1 MSATKAC
8 LSGCKM
14 RGSHLTT
21 CETKGAEIDPCTGCL
36 PRLAEFGNLCPFC
49 WQRLNSDVIDAPGL
63 VRHLREMAE
72 PDAGRKPA
80 GDGRSMGDPAWGS
93 ILSAAIGAADEIHA
107 QLASY
112 AHLVLEEHPNGEQMA
127 GPDEHGVWR
136 SQDCWHVVDGESVPK
151 PSTVAGIKNLVSP
164 LNNGAPPNFVEVVQ
178 MAPVNDSE
186 NKPILYVALVELP
199 YLIPEID
206 PTARLVKWLLPLL
219 PWCSEQEWAG
229 EMRRELSELIATTKA
244 RWPMEDT
251 KTRAILGTPCP
262 RCDQLALWY
271 TPPSRF
277 KAPFVVACGNPEC
290 GRVFSEDE
298 WERLVGLL
306 EIAEKRAG

>member
-1 MSATKAC
+1 MTTTKAC
-8 LSGCKM
+8 LSGCTQ

-36 PRLAEFGNLCPFC
+36 PRAAEFGNLCPFC
-49 WQRLNSDVIDAPGL
+49 WQRLNSDVVDAPGL
-63 VRHLREMAE
+63 VRHLRDMAE

-107 QLASY
+107 NLASW
-112 AHLVLEEHPNGEQMA
+112 ALLILEEHPNGARMA
-127 GPDEHGVWR
+127 GPDPRGAWLTRYGATVGV
-136 SQDCWHVVDGESVPK
+136 CKAE
-151 PSTVAGIKNLVSP
+151 A
-164 LNNGAPPNFVEVVQ
+164 
-178 MAPVNDSE
+178 
-186 NKPILYVALVELP
+186 
-199 YLIPEID
+199 
-206 PTARLVKWLLPLL
+206 TARLVKWLLPLL

-229 EMRRELSELIATTKA
+229 EMQRELSALIATTKA

-262 RCDQLALWY
+262 RCDHLGLMY
-271 TPPSRF
+271 TPPSWF

>member
-1 MSATKAC
+1 MTTTKAC
-8 LSGCKM
+8 LSGCTQ

-36 PRLAEFGNLCPFC
+36 PRAAEFGNLCPFC
-49 WQRLNSDVIDAPGL
+49 WQRLASDVVDAPGL
-63 VRHLREMAE
+63 VRHLRDMAE

-107 QLASY
+107 DLASW
-112 AHLVLEEHPNGEQMA
+112 ALLILEEHPNGARMA

-136 SQDCWHVVDGESVPK
+136 SQDCWHVIDGESVPK
-151 PSTVAGIKNLVSP
+151 PSTVAGIHH
-164 LNNGAPPNFVEVVQ
+164 
-178 MAPVNDSE
+178 D
-186 NKPILYVALVELP
+186 
-199 YLIPEID
+199 PEA
-206 PTARLVKWLLPLL
+206 TVRLVKWLLPLL

-229 EMRRELSELIATTKA
+229 EMRRELSALIATTKA

-262 RCDQLALWY
+262 RCDHLSLNY
-271 TPPSRF
+271 TPPCAY

>member
-1 MSATKAC
+1 MTTTKAC
-8 LSGCKM
+8 ISGCTI

-21 CETKGAEIDPCTGCL
+21 CETRDAKIDPCTGCQ
-36 PRLAEFGNLCPFC
+36 PRPAEFGQLCAFC
-49 WQRLNSDVIDAPGL
+49 WQRLNSDVVDAPGL
-63 VRHLREMAE
+63 VRHLRFLAE

-107 QLASY
+107 NLASW
-112 AHLVLEEHPNGEQMA
+112 ALLILEEHPNGSRMA
-127 GPDEHGVWR
+127 GPDPRGAWLT
-136 SQDCWHVVDGESVPK
+136 QYG
-151 PSTVAGIKNLVSP
+151 STVGVCRAE
-164 LNNGAPPNFVEVVQ
+164 ATER
-178 MAPVNDSE
+178 M
-186 NKPILYVALVELP
+186 
-199 YLIPEID
+199 
-206 PTARLVKWLLPLL
+206 VKWLLPLL

-229 EMRRELSELIATTKA
+229 EMRRELSSLIATTKA

-251 KTRAILGTPCP
+251 KTRAIAGTPCV
-262 RCDQLALWY
+262 RCHQLSLNY
-271 TPPSRF
+271 TPPSWF